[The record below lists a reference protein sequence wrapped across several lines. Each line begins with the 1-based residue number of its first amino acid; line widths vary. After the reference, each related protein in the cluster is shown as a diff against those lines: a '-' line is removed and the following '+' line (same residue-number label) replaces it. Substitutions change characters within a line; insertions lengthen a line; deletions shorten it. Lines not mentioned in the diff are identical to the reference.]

1 MTAPHPGLP
10 EASPDVAGELALEQA
25 HVDRVYAEL
34 EKASRRAADV
44 EADGMARGRTSRTG
58 DVRDEEMTGLFER
71 DALVYAAARRR
82 SMIDRQYEG
91 LVFGR
96 LDLGDEHSTADER
109 EVRYIGRLGVRDDD
123 YEPLVVDWRAPAA
136 SAFYRATPVDP
147 MGVLRRR
154 VLRCKGATV
163 VGAEDDLMVPEAPD
177 DIVVLGDGA
186 LIAALTRSRGRQ
198 MRDIVATIQR
208 HQDEAIRAPS
218 RGVTEITGG
227 PGTGKTVVALHRAA
241 YLLYSERRRF
251 ENGGILVV
259 GPSAA
264 YTAYIERVL
273 PSLGEESV
281 ALRALGDL
289 VEGMT
294 AKRLDSPEVAAI
306 KGSLRIRRL
315 LSRLTSRPPAGAPN
329 VFRSFVAGI
338 AVRLD
343 DAALRRVRS
352 EVLRTHQH
360 NLATDAA
367 RSALAEA
374 AWRSV
379 RQGERDEFLDA
390 FDASRDVDEF
400 MATWWRQVDP
410 RELLLSLAD
419 TEHVYAVSRGVLDH
433 EEGAAVAHSYRQ
445 ALEAGTWSVSDAA
458 LVDDLVARLGTVQ
471 RADREDVGF
480 YDIEELDELSQWGV
494 IDVRAGV
501 DRRVPVEE
509 TQSEITPADARERL
523 MMGRIDRPSGY
534 AHVLVDEAQDLSP
547 MQWRM
552 LARRGRAA
560 SWTVVGDAAQ
570 ASWGD
575 LAEAARARDE
585 AFSGQE
591 RRAFHMD
598 TNYRNARE
606 IFDYARDVILPLVP
620 DADIPDAVRETG
632 IDPVDRVV
640 EGSLAS
646 AAADAVDELLSEVEG
661 SIAVIAGGRWAERLA
676 GLDGAGS
683 GRVQLMDP
691 LSTKG
696 LEWDATVVVDPEGI
710 VEESPG
716 GVRVLYVVLTRA
728 AHRMHV
734 LRPS

>member
-1 MTAPHPGLP
+1 
-10 EASPDVAGELALEQA
+10 
-25 HVDRVYAEL
+25 
-34 EKASRRAADV
+34 
-44 EADGMARGRTSRTG
+44 MARGRTSRTG

-82 SMIDRQYEG
+82 SMIDKQYEG

-96 LDLGDEHSTADER
+96 LDLGDEQSTADQR

-294 AKRLDSPEVAAI
+294 AQRLDSPEVAAI

-315 LSRLTSRPPAGAPN
+315 LSRLTLAPAGRGARTSSGRSSPASPCASTTPPCAGCAPRCCAPTSTTSPRMPRARPSPRPPGARCAR
-329 VFRSFVAGI
+329 VSATCSSTRSTPRATSTSSWRRGG
-338 AVRLD
+338 ASSTR
-343 DAALRRVRS
+343 ASCCSRSPTPTTSTRSRAACSTTRRALR
-352 EVLRTHQH
+352 
-360 NLATDAA
+360 
-367 RSALAEA
+367 
-374 AWRSV
+374 
-379 RQGERDEFLDA
+379 
-390 FDASRDVDEF
+390 
-400 MATWWRQVDP
+400 
-410 RELLLSLAD
+410 
-419 TEHVYAVSRGVLDH
+419 
-433 EEGAAVAHSYRQ
+433 VAYSYRE
-445 ALEAGTWSVSDAA
+445 ALETGTWSVSDAA
-458 LVDDLVARLGTVQ
+458 LVDDLVARLGAVQ
-471 RADREDVGF
+471 VAEREDVGF

-501 DRRVPVEE
+501 DRRVPAEE
-509 TQSEITPADARERL
+509 TQSVVTPADARERL

-570 ASWGD
+570 ASWSD
-575 LAEAARARDE
+575 LAEAGRARDE

-606 IFDYARDVILPLVP
+606 IFDYARDFILPLVP

-632 IDPVDRVV
+632 VDPVDRVV
-640 EGSLAS
+640 EGSVAE
-646 AAADAVDELLSEVEG
+646 AAADTVDQLLGEVEG
-661 SIAVIAGGRWAERLA
+661 SIAVIAGRRWAERLA
-676 GLDGAGS
+676 GLDGAGD
-683 GRVQLMDP
+683 GRVQVIDP

-696 LEWDATVVVDPEGI
+696 LEWDATVVVDPQGI

-734 LRPS
+734 LRPA

>member
-1 MTAPHPGLP
+1 MTAPHPVP
-10 EASPDVAGELALEQA
+10 DTSPDVAAELAHEQA
-25 HVDRVYAEL
+25 HVDKVYAEL
-34 EKASRRAADV
+34 EKASLRAADV
-44 EADGMARGRTSRTG
+44 EADGLARGRTDRTG

-82 SMIDRQYEG
+82 STIEKQYEG

-96 LDLGDEHSTADER
+96 LDLGTERSTADER

-147 MGVLRRR
+147 MGVVRRR

-163 VGAEDDLMVPEAPD
+163 VGAEDDLMVPEAPE

-289 VEGMT
+289 VDGMT
-294 AKRLDSPEVAAI
+294 AARLDSPEVAAI

-315 LSRLTSRPPAGAPN
+315 LSRIASHAPAGAP
-329 VFRSFVAGI
+329 RQLRAFVAGH

-343 DAALRRVRS
+343 EHVLRRVRS
-352 EVLRTHQH
+352 DVLRNHQH
-360 NLATDAA
+360 NLGTDAA
-367 RSALAEA
+367 RTALAEA

-379 RQGERDEFLDA
+379 RQGERDVFLDA
-390 FDASRDVDEF
+390 FDGSRDVDEF
-400 MATWWRQVDP
+400 MASWWRQLDP

-419 TEHVYAVSRGVLDH
+419 TDHVYAVSRGVLDH
-433 EEGAAVAHSYRQ
+433 EEGAALARSYRE
-445 ALEAGTWSVSDAA
+445 ALELGSWSVSDAA
-458 LVDDLVARLGTVQ
+458 LVDDLSARLAPVQ
-471 RADREDVGF
+471 TAEREDVGF
-480 YDIEELDELSQWGV
+480 YDIEEFDDLSAYGV
-494 IDVRAGV
+494 LDVRAGV
-501 DRRVPVEE
+501 DRRVVADPQVGVVTPV
-509 TQSEITPADARERL
+509 DARERL
-523 MMGRIDRPSGY
+523 MMGRIERPSGY
-534 AHVLVDEAQDLSP
+534 AHVLVDEGQDLSP

-552 LARRGRAA
+552 LSRRGRSA

-570 ASWGD
+570 ASWSD
-575 LAEAARARDE
+575 LVEAGRAREE
-585 AFSGQE
+585 AFAGQQ

-606 IFDYARDVILPLVP
+606 IFDHARDVILPLVP
-620 DADIPDAVRETG
+620 DADIPNAVRETG
-632 IDPVDRVV
+632 VEPVDRVV
-640 EGSLAS
+640 DGSVAA
-646 AAADAVDELLSEVEG
+646 AAADAVEQLLREVEG
-661 SIAVIAGGRWAERLA
+661 SIAVIGARRWAERLA
-676 GLDGAGS
+676 GLDGAGD
-683 GRVQLMDP
+683 GRVQVIDP

-696 LEWDATVVVDPEGI
+696 LEWDATVVVDPDGI
-710 VEESPG
+710 TEESPG

-734 LRPS
+734 LRPA